1 MSRRIASIAALAAL
15 LLGGLLP
22 PATVGAA
29 DPIPFPDTMAAVGD
43 SISQA
48 ASSDGSLGGDAP
60 QNSWSTGT
68 SSTVNSHY
76 LRLLAL
82 GAPISGANH
91 NFSVSGAKA
100 AGLATQMQ
108 NVVNLKPDYL
118 TVQIGG
124 NDLCTDN
131 VSTMTDVSVFGGQVQ
146 AALAAVTN
154 GSPNTFIYVT
164 SIPDA
169 YQLWNLFK
177 NDFWARFIW
186 SVGGICQSLLANP
199 TSTQQADVQR
209 RLEVRQRNIDFNTA
223 LANACALTPRCRWD
237 GNAVFNTVLTRNDV
251 AGDYFHPS
259 LSGQARLAS
268 GTWDAGYTWGTPTAN
283 EPPTASFT
291 SACSGL
297 VCTFT
302 NTSTDG
308 DGTIT
313 TNAWTFGDGGTS
325 GAVSP
330 THTYAAGGT
339 YAIGLSVTDDD
350 GAATSTSASVT
361 VMAPAAA
368 DAWVSDLAPTRAG
381 TRNSWT
387 ATVTISVRDDL
398 GPLAGAVVTGSWTV
412 GSGAT
417 TCTTNGAGQ
426 CSLSSSSLN
435 KKTASV
441 TFSVVNLTKSGWTY
455 ASGRN
460 TETSVTILKP

>member
-1 MSRRIASIAALAAL
+1 MSRRIASIAALVAL
-15 LLGGLLP
+15 LLGSLLP
-22 PATVGAA
+22 PAAVGAA
-29 DPIPFPDTMAAVGD
+29 DPPIPFPDTMAVVGD

-100 AGLATQMQ
+100 AGLSAQMQ
-108 NVVNLKPDYL
+108 NVVNLKPDYV

-124 NDLCTDN
+124 NDLCTDS

-146 AALAAVTN
+146 AALAAVTS
-154 GSPNTFIYVT
+154 GSPDTVIYVT

-209 RLEVRQRNIDFNTA
+209 RLDVRQRNIDFNTA
-223 LANACALTPRCRWD
+223 LANACAQTPRCRWD

-259 LSGQARLAS
+259 LSGQARLAA
-268 GTWDAGYTWGTPTAN
+268 GTWDVGYTWGTPTAN

-291 SACSGL
+291 SSCAGL
-297 VCTFT
+297 TCTFT
-302 NTSTDG
+302 DTSTDG
-308 DGTIT
+308 DGTIAT
-313 TNAWTFGDGGTS
+313 HAWTFGDGGTS
-325 GAVSP
+325 GAASP
-330 THTYAAGGT
+330 THTYASGGT
-339 YAIGLSVTDDD
+339 YAIGLTATDDD
-350 GAATSTSASVT
+350 GATASTSASVT
-361 VMAPAAA
+361 VSAPAAA
-368 DAWVSDLAPTRAG
+368 EMWVSDLTPERSG

-387 ATVTISVRDDL
+387 ATVTISVVGNGTPL
-398 GPLAGAVVTGSWTV
+398 GGVDVDGSWSV
-412 GSGAT
+412 GSGAS
-417 TCTTNGAGQ
+417 CTTNADGQ
-426 CSLSSSSLN
+426 CSLTSSSLG

-441 TFSVVNLTKSGWTY
+441 TFTVVGLSEGGWTHV
-455 ASGRN
+455 AARN
-460 TETSVTILKP
+460 VETSVTIRKP